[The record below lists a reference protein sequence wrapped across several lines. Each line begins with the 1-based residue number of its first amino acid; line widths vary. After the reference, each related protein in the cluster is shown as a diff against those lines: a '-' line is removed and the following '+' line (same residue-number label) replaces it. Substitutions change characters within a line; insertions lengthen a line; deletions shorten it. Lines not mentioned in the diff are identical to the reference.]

1 MITKL
6 FFTLR
11 TFVFIRFV
19 YDGIKLN
26 KKKKV
31 NCEPNRDCS
40 KNSDSLAHS
49 GLTGAAV
56 AAAGG
61 TTATAA
67 TAQV

>member
-1 MITKL
+1 MMDKAEQE
-6 FFTLR
+6 
-11 TFVFIRFV
+11 
-19 YDGIKLN
+19 
-26 KKKKV
+26 KKV

-67 TAQV
+67 TALV